1 MSHDLPTATET
12 TPEGLKGLIDHI
24 GSAAAL
30 GHLDPEFVRKLGKRI
45 ANEFQGMK
53 ASRESGSS
61 ELAGL
66 EQSIETLLL
75 AADRTYGARLTRSLQ
90 RLREHETPFAGRAPN
105 ANPPH

>member
-1 MSHDLPTATET
+1 MSHDIPPATET
-12 TPEGLKGLIDHI
+12 TPEGLKGLIEHI
-24 GSAAAL
+24 GGAAAH

-45 ANEFQGMK
+45 ANEFQDMK
-53 ASRESGSS
+53 ASRQPGDS

-90 RLREHETPFAGRAPN
+90 RLRERETPFADREPN
-105 ANPPH
+105 ANQSH